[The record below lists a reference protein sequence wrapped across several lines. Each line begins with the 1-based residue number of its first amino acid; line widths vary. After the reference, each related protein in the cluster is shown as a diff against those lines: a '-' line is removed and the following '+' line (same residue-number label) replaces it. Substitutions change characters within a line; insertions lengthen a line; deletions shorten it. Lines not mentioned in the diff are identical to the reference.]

1 MSLTDVQQAVLSY
14 YLATGA
20 KDLTIATRWYPHG
33 DLILVIEDKIAVA
46 TRKFG
51 RKVSGRAKHAAE
63 TLLNTLIER
72 GAFETKTNDFG
83 GSMHQFQDARFREV
97 LKDLQA
103 NDPLVQEADGPEF
116 WEAKFGALVGA

>member
-1 MSLTDVQQAVLSY
+1 MSLNAIEQTALSY

-20 KDLTIATRWYPHG
+20 NDLTIATRWYPHG

-51 RKVSGRAKHAAE
+51 RKVSGKAKAPAE
-63 TLLNTLIER
+63 QLLDTLIER
-72 GAFETKTNDFG
+72 GAFETKTNEFG
-83 GSMHQFQDARFREV
+83 GSMHQFQDGKYREV

-103 NDPLVQEADGPEF
+103 NDPLVQEADGPEY